1 MPNYYEI
8 RHTVGFEE
16 TNLVG
21 NVYYVNY
28 LRWQGRCREMFL
40 KEQAP
45 TVLADLRDD
54 LKLFT
59 LKAECEFY
67 SEISAFDEIS
77 VRMRL
82 DELTQTQI
90 QFAFDYVKV
99 TDGVEVLFARGVQRI
114 ACMRGPNNETVP
126 SRVPADLRKALVPY
140 SAAPVDTRSGLA
152 VLPTRRRD
160 EVTKARQA
168 SRDAAAA
175 ARPRRPL
182 RLVADDLEE
191 APLREVMAR
200 FATGI
205 TVLTAAGE
213 DGHGMTANAFTSVSL
228 DPPLALCCVAK
239 TARLHDA
246 IERGRHFAVSVLG
259 AEQEH
264 IARYFASKDRP
275 AGAAQ
280 FDAVDW
286 LAAPRTG
293 APLLSGALAWLEC
306 EITQIYNGGDHS
318 IFLGE
323 VVGSFRGDAGEALLF
338 YGGEYQPVMLPAV
351 GA

>member
-45 TVLADLRDD
+45 TVLEDLRDD

-59 LKAECEFY
+59 LKAECEFF

-99 TDGVEVLFARGVQRI
+99 TNGAEILFARGVQRI

-126 SRVPADLRKALVPY
+126 SRVPADLRKALAQY
-140 SAAPVDTRSGLA
+140 SSAPVAARPGLA

-160 EVTKARQA
+160 EVARARQA
-168 SRDAAAA
+168 AKDAVAG
-175 ARPRRPL
+175 RPKRAL
-182 RLVADDLEE
+182 RLVAEDLDE
-191 APLREVMAR
+191 ASLREVMAR

-228 DPPLALCCVAK
+228 DPPLVLCCVAK
-239 TARLHDA
+239 PARLHEA
-246 IERGRHFAVSVLG
+246 ILRTRHFGVSMLG
-259 AEQEH
+259 SEQENV
-264 IARYFASKDRP
+264 ARYFADKERP
-275 AGAAQ
+275 SGAAQ

-286 LAAPRTG
+286 LAGPRTG
-293 APLLSGALAWLEC
+293 APLLAGALAWLEC
-306 EITQIYNGGDHS
+306 EITQVYNGGDHS

-323 VVGSFRGDAGEALLF
+323 VVGSFRGDSGEALLF
-338 YGGEYQPVMLPAV
+338 YGGDYQPVMLPAV

>member
-1 MPNYYEI
+1 MTDYYEI

-45 TVLADLRDD
+45 TVLAELRDD

-59 LKAECEFY
+59 LKAECEFF

-99 TDGVEVLFARGVQRI
+99 TDGAEVLFARGVQRI
-114 ACMRGPNNETVP
+114 ACMRGPNTQTVP
-126 SRVPADLRKALVPY
+126 SRVPADLRKALARY
-140 SAAPVDTRSGLA
+140 SAAPVTSRPGLA

-160 EVTKARQA
+160 EVARARQA
-168 SRDAAAA
+168 AKDALG
-175 ARPRRPL
+175 ARPKRPL
-182 RLVADDLEE
+182 RLVADDLDE

-205 TVLTAAGE
+205 TVLTAAGA

-239 TARLHDA
+239 SARLHEA
-246 IERGRHFAVSVLG
+246 ILRTQHFGVSVLG
-259 AEQEH
+259 ADQEDL
-264 IARYFASKDRP
+264 ARYFANKERP

-286 LAAPRTG
+286 LAGPRTG

-306 EITQIYNGGDHS
+306 EITQVYNGGDHS
-318 IFLGE
+318 VFLGE
-323 VVGSFRGDAGEALLF
+323 VVGSFRGDSGEALLF
-338 YGGEYQPVMLPAV
+338 YGGDYQPIMLPAV

>member
-1 MPNYYEI
+1 MANYYEI

-45 TVLADLRDD
+45 TVLEDLRDD

-59 LKAECEFY
+59 LKAECEFF

-90 QFAFDYVKV
+90 QFSFDYVKV
-99 TDGVEVLFARGVQRI
+99 TGGAEVLFARGIQRI

-126 SRVPADLRKALVPY
+126 SRVPADLRKALAPY
-140 SAAPVDTRSGLA
+140 SAAPVNTRSGLA

-160 EVTKARQA
+160 EVARARQSA
-168 SRDAAAA
+168 RDAVAG
-175 ARPRRPL
+175 RSKRTL
-182 RLVADDLEE
+182 RLVADDLDE
-191 APLREVMAR
+191 ASLREVMAR

-228 DPPLALCCVAK
+228 EPPMVLCCVAK
-239 TARLHDA
+239 PARLHDA
-246 IERGRHFAVSVLG
+246 ILRSRHFGVSVLG
-259 AEQEH
+259 AEQEDL
-264 IARYFASKDRP
+264 ARYFADKERP

-286 LAAPRTG
+286 LAGPRTG
-293 APLLSGALAWLEC
+293 APLLDGALGWLEC
-306 EITQIYNGGDHS
+306 ELNQVYNGGDHS
-318 IFLGE
+318 IFLGQ
-323 VVGSFRGDAGEALLF
+323 VVGSYRGESGEALLF
-338 YGGEYQPVMLPAV
+338 YGGDYQPAVLPAV